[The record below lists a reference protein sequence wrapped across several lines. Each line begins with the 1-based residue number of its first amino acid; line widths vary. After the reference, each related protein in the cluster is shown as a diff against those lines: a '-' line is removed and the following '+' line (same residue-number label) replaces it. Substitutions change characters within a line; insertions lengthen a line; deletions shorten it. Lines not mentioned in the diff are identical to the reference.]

1 LGADRRTGFLVTK
14 KRVLVMGSA
23 RTLATLASVA
33 AIAFSILA
41 VSWIG
46 LALLGY

>member
-1 LGADRRTGFLVTK
+1 MMRSMRAIAAF
-14 KRVLVMGSA
+14 
-23 RTLATLASVA
+23 ASVA
-33 AIAFSILA
+33 VLACSILA